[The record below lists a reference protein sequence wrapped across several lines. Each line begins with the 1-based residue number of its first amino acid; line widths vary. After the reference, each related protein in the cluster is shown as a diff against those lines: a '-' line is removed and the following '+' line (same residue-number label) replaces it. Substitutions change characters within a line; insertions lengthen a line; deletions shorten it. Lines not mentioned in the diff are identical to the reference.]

1 MANQNKQYNWEDK
14 TWNVLDS
21 YFSNKE
27 VLVKHHTES
36 YNHFINIELPNIIR
50 ENNPIIIYDSH
61 GEKKLNEYH
70 INFNNVYISKPVIN
84 ENDGTTKPMYPYDAR
99 IRNLSYS
106 GGIYV
111 DIDQKVI
118 TKVDGKKVDTIYLP
132 KLKRFNI
139 GKIPIMLNSQY
150 CILNDQSAKTKTE
163 MGECEYDLGG
173 YFIINGS
180 EKVVICQERKA
191 ENKIFVFPPRKTI
204 SKYSHVA
211 EVSCVAEDK
220 PYNISLV
227 QVKLRDKEDNFNGR
241 TIKVQV
247 RNVRQ
252 EIPLFVLFRALG
264 VLPDKDIVEH
274 IIYDID
280 NEGNKEMLE
289 LLRASIEEA
298 SPIQSKK
305 IAIEYISKYTTSYQ
319 YYKGGESD
327 EDKIAFTYSNLMKNL
342 FVHVGI
348 SEKKKAYY
356 LGLMVNKLLQN
367 VLGKSQDDDRDS
379 FINKRVETTGDLLAQ
394 LFRNN
399 FAKMVK
405 EMKSSIEKDFRS
417 GRVENF
423 EILGSTLSKKI
434 KPTTIETG
442 MKYALATGN
451 WGIKNQEK
459 KGIAQVLQRLTY
471 LGTLSSLRRVV
482 SPMQRGM
489 KATAPRKLVNS
500 QFGIICP
507 AETPE
512 GQNIGV
518 VKNMSLMAHI
528 TIPSKTEPIVC
539 CLEELGMCSL
549 ETIRPLDVSR
559 YVKVF
564 INGDWQGIHKEPSK
578 LLEQLKNLRRN
589 GIINIYTSFSW
600 YIDLNELLI
609 QSDGGRIT
617 RPMYIIEDNKYLIT
631 DKMADMMKEDK
642 LKWDN
647 LLHSQLTTDDLT
659 DCSEKVVKKADS
671 AVIEYVDQQEADTS
685 MFAMTKGDIISN
697 KKGNSSYYKFTHCEI
712 HPSMMLG
719 VLASNIPFPDHNQS
733 PRNLFQGA
741 MGKQAIGIYAT
752 NFRKRMDTLGH
763 ILHYPQKELVSTRA
777 SKYVNTHI
785 LPAGQNVIAAIA
797 CYTGYNQEDSLIIN
811 QSALDRGLFTSSF
824 YRTHKDEEKKNQSTL
839 EEERFCKPD
848 RYYPNGE
855 LKTEKMKFGSY
866 ENIGEDGFIKENS
879 KVNANDV
886 IIGKVIPL
894 KNVDNGP
901 KYSDASTTMRQN
913 ETGVVDWVYDNKN
926 GDGYRFCKVRVRSN
940 RKPVHGDKF
949 ASKHGQKG
957 TIGITYKQHD
967 MPFTKEGIVPDIII
981 SPHAIPSR
989 MTVAQLIEC
998 VLGKTA
1004 VQLGIECDATPFS
1017 GTDPC
1022 KIGEILT
1029 KKCGLH
1035 SSGTEVM
1042 YNGKTGEQMK
1052 AYIFI
1057 GPTFYYRL
1065 KHLVEDKVHS
1075 RSTGPYQLLTR
1086 QPAEGRSRDGGLR
1099 IGEMERDC
1107 MLAHG
1112 TVQFLKERMF
1122 DNSDKYL
1129 TYVCQNCGFI
1139 AIANSQKNIY
1149 KCNYCDHSTGFS
1161 QVQIPYASKLLIQ
1174 ELMSMAI
1181 TPRLFTDHM

>member
-1 MANQNKQYNWEDK
+1 MANQNKQYNWDDK

-36 YNHFINIELPNIIR
+36 YNHFINIELPNIVR
-50 ENNPIIIYDSH
+50 ENNPLIIYDSH

-106 GGIYV
+106 GGIYI

-118 TKVDGKKVDTIYLP
+118 KKVDGKKVDTVYLP

-191 ENKIFVFPPRKTI
+191 ENKIFVFPQRKTI
-204 SKYSHVA
+204 SKYSHIA

-241 TIKVQV
+241 TIKVQI

-264 VLPDKDIVEH
+264 VLSDKEIVEH
-274 IIYDID
+274 IIYDIN
-280 NEGNKEMLE
+280 NEGNKDMIE

-298 SPIQSKK
+298 APIQSKK

-342 FVHVGI
+342 FVHVGV

-367 VLGKSQDDDRDS
+367 VLGKSPDDDRDS

-549 ETIRPLDVSR
+549 ETIRPLDVSM

-600 YIDLNELLI
+600 YIELNELLI

-647 LLHSQLTTDDLT
+647 LLHSQLTTDNLT

-763 ILHYPQKELVSTRA
+763 ILHYPQKELVSTRS

-1004 VQLGIECDATPFS
+1004 VQLGIECDATPFA
-1017 GTDPC
+1017 GTDPY

-1052 AYIFI
+1052 ANIFV

-1075 RSTGPYQLLTR
+1075 RATGPYQLLTR

-1112 TVQFLKERMF
+1112 SVQFLKERMF

>member
-1 MANQNKQYNWEDK
+1 MANQNKQYNWDDK

-21 YFSNKE
+21 YFSNKD
-27 VLVKHHTES
+27 VLIKHHTES
-36 YNHFINIELPNIIR
+36 YNNFINIELPNIVR
-50 ENNPIIIYDSH
+50 ENNPLIIYDSH

-106 GGIYV
+106 GGIYI

-118 TKVDGKKVDTIYLP
+118 KKVDGKKVDTVYLP

-191 ENKIFVFPPRKTI
+191 DNKIFVFPQRKTI

-241 TIKVQV
+241 TIKVQI

-264 VLPDKDIVEH
+264 VLSDKEIVEH
-274 IIYDID
+274 IIYDIN
-280 NEGNKEMLE
+280 NEGNKDMIE

-298 SPIQSKK
+298 APIQSKK

-342 FVHVGI
+342 FIHVGT

-367 VLGKSQDDDRDS
+367 VLGKSPDDDRDS

-528 TIPSKTEPIVC
+528 TIPSKTEPIIC
-539 CLEELGMCSL
+539 CLEELGMLSL
-549 ETIRPLDVSR
+549 ETIRPLDVSM

-564 INGDWQGIHKEPSK
+564 INGDWQGIHKEPHK

-600 YIDLNELLI
+600 YIELNELHI
-609 QSDGGRIT
+609 QCDGGRIT
-617 RPMYIIEDNKYLIT
+617 RPMYIIENNKYLMT
-631 DKMADMMKEDK
+631 DKMADMIKEMK

-659 DCSEKVVKKADS
+659 DCSEKAVKKTDS

-697 KKGNSSYYKFTHCEI
+697 KKGNSSYYNFTHCEI

-763 ILHYPQKELVSTRA
+763 ILHYPQKELVSTRS

-785 LPAGQNVIAAIA
+785 LPAGQNVITAIA

-839 EEERFCKPD
+839 EEERFCKPE

-967 MPFTKEGIVPDIII
+967 MPFTKDGIVPDIII

-989 MTVAQLIEC
+989 MTIAQLIEC

-1004 VQLGIECDATPFS
+1004 VQLGIECDATPFA
-1017 GTDPC
+1017 GTDPY

-1052 AYIFI
+1052 ANIFV

-1075 RSTGPYQLLTR
+1075 RATGPYQLLTR

-1112 TVQFLKERMF
+1112 SVQFLKERMF

>member
-1 MANQNKQYNWEDK
+1 MANQNKQYNWDDK

-21 YFSNKE
+21 YFSNKD
-27 VLVKHHTES
+27 VLIKHHTES
-36 YNHFINIELPNIIR
+36 YNHFINIELPNIVR
-50 ENNPIIIYDSH
+50 ENNPLIIYDSH

-106 GGIYV
+106 GGIYI

-118 TKVDGKKVDTIYLP
+118 KKVDGKKVDTVYLP

-191 ENKIFVFPPRKTI
+191 DNKIFVFPQRKTI

-241 TIKVQV
+241 TIKVQI

-264 VLPDKDIVEH
+264 VLSDKEIVEH
-274 IIYDID
+274 IIYDIN
-280 NEGNKEMLE
+280 NEGNKDMIE

-298 SPIQSKK
+298 APIQSKK

-342 FVHVGI
+342 FIHVGT

-367 VLGKSQDDDRDS
+367 VLGKSPDDDRDS

-528 TIPSKTEPIVC
+528 TIPSKTEPIIC
-539 CLEELGMCSL
+539 CLEELGMLSL
-549 ETIRPLDVSR
+549 ETIRPLDVSM

-564 INGDWQGIHKEPSK
+564 INGDWQGIHKEPHK

-600 YIDLNELLI
+600 YIELNELHI
-609 QSDGGRIT
+609 QCDGGRIT
-617 RPMYIIEDNKYLIT
+617 RPMYIIENNKYLMT
-631 DKMADMMKEDK
+631 DKMADMIKEMK

-659 DCSEKVVKKADS
+659 DCSEKAVKKTDS

-697 KKGNSSYYKFTHCEI
+697 KKGNSSYYNFTHCEI

-763 ILHYPQKELVSTRA
+763 ILHYPQKELVSTRS

-785 LPAGQNVIAAIA
+785 LPAGQNVITAIA

-839 EEERFCKPD
+839 EEERFCKPE

-967 MPFTKEGIVPDIII
+967 MPFTKDGIVPDIII

-989 MTVAQLIEC
+989 MTIAQLIEC

-1004 VQLGIECDATPFS
+1004 VQLGIECDATPFA
-1017 GTDPC
+1017 GTDPY

-1052 AYIFI
+1052 ANIFV

-1075 RSTGPYQLLTR
+1075 RATGPYQLLTR

-1112 TVQFLKERMF
+1112 SVQFLKERMF